1 MSLTVSQCYIG
12 KRRFQKA
19 VSTWQ
24 KTHPSDTFKL
34 TLRPYI
40 LNPAAPYPGVDKL
53 PYFNQR
59 FGRAHNEGAQ
69 RRIGEVGKAE
79 GIDFDWENGKT
90 GRSIDSHRVI
100 LLAQKKSAELAD
112 KVEDAIYK
120 GYFED
125 GKDITSPEF
134 LKEAGVSSGMDA
146 DEVEKYLAS
155 DRGLKE
161 VEQETSQGRML
172 GISGVPNF
180 IIDDK
185 YMLSGA
191 QEQEEFL
198 DIFERISST

>member
-1 MSLTVSQCYIG
+1 M
-12 KRRFQKA
+12 
-19 VSTWQ
+19 
-24 KTHPSDTFKL
+24 
-34 TLRPYI
+34 
-40 LNPAAPYPGVDKL
+40 
-53 PYFNQR
+53 
-59 FGRAHNEGAQ
+59 
-69 RRIGEVGKAE
+69 
-79 GIDFDWENGKT
+79 
-90 GRSIDSHRVI
+90 I

-155 DRGLKE
+155 DNGLKE

-198 DIFERISST
+198 DIFERISASGSA